1 MTGGGVL
8 IDSFAWLEIL
18 KGSDRGLS
26 ALYQVMRSERRCTS
40 VLSLY
45 KIRYRV
51 EQIRDAK
58 TTEKYLS
65 TIETN
70 TELLHVNDRIAR
82 AAGDLQLPG
91 RTLSTVDR
99 LLLATA
105 RIHNLKLITGDSH
118 FSGLEDAIMV

>member
-70 TELLHVNDRIAR
+70 TELLHVNDKIAR
-82 AAGDLQLPG
+82 TAGDLQLPG
-91 RTLSTVDR
+91 RMLSTVDR

-105 RIHNLKLITGDSH
+105 RIHNLKLLTGDSH

>member
-1 MTGGGVL
+1 MTGPGLL

-26 ALYQVMRSERRCTS
+26 ALCQVMKSERRCTS

-51 EQIRDAK
+51 EQIRDPK
-58 TTEKYLS
+58 TTDKYLS

-82 AAGDLQLPG
+82 VAGDLQLPG
-91 RTLSTVDR
+91 RMLSTVDR

-105 RIHNLKLITGDSH
+105 RIHNLKLLTGDAH

>member
-1 MTGGGVL
+1 MTGPGLL

-26 ALYQVMRSERRCTS
+26 ALYQVMKSERCCTS

-58 TTEKYLS
+58 TTDKYLS

-82 AAGDLQLPG
+82 VAGELQLPG
-91 RTLSTVDR
+91 RMLSTVDR

-105 RIHNLKLITGDSH
+105 RIHNLQLLTGDSH
-118 FSGLEDAIMV
+118 FRGLEDAIMV

>member
-1 MTGGGVL
+1 MTGPGLL

-26 ALYQVMRSERRCTS
+26 ALYQVMKSERCCTS

-58 TTEKYLS
+58 TTDKYLS

-82 AAGDLQLPG
+82 VAGELQLPG
-91 RTLSTVDR
+91 RMLSTVDR

-105 RIHNLKLITGDSH
+105 RIHNLQLLTGDSH
-118 FSGLEDAIMV
+118 FRGFEDAIMV

>member
-1 MTGGGVL
+1 MTGPGVL

-18 KGSDRGLS
+18 KGSERGLS
-26 ALYQVMRSERRCTS
+26 ALYQVMKSERRCTS

-58 TTEKYLS
+58 TTERYLS
-65 TIETN
+65 TIESN

-82 AAGDLQLPG
+82 EAGELQLPG
-91 RTLSTVDR
+91 HPLSTVDR

-105 RIHNLKLITGDSH
+105 RIHDLKLLTGDPH
-118 FSGLEDAIMV
+118 FSGLDDAIMV

>member
-1 MTGGGVL
+1 MTAPDVL

-18 KGSDRGLS
+18 KGSERGLS
-26 ALYQVMRSERRCTS
+26 AMYQVLKSERRCTS

-45 KIRYRV
+45 KIRYRI
-51 EQIRDAK
+51 EQIRDPK
-58 TTEKYLS
+58 TTDRYLS

-82 AAGDLQLPG
+82 VAGEMQLPG
-91 RTLSTVDR
+91 HPLTTVDR

-105 RIHNLKLITGDSH
+105 RTHDLKLLTGDPN
-118 FSGLEDAIMV
+118 FSGLDDAIMI

>member
-1 MTGGGVL
+1 MSAPGVL

-18 KGSDRGLS
+18 KGSERGIS
-26 ALYQVMRSERRCTS
+26 ALFQVMKNERRCTS

-45 KIRYRV
+45 KIRYRI
-51 EQIRDAK
+51 EEIRDPK
-58 TTEKYLS
+58 TTDRYLS

-82 AAGDLQLPG
+82 EAGEMRLPG
-91 RTLSTVDR
+91 HPLTTVDR

-105 RIHNLKLITGDSH
+105 RIHDLKLLTGDLH
-118 FSGLEDAIMV
+118 FNGLDDVIMI